1 MKDIYLQDKKTG
13 ELIPSQKIFKDFY
26 KNHSAIDSVFDFYNE
41 TRIEVKNSKIDMPNF
56 VKCINQK

>member
-13 ELIPSQKIFKDFY
+13 ELIPSEIIFKDFY

-41 TRIEVKNSKIDMPNF
+41 TRIEVKNSTIDLPNF
-56 VKCINQK
+56 INCINH